1 LLLLV
6 TVRQAAAK
14 STRAMDAAAMTSV
27 ADCDSG
33 RSHNTIAAMVIS
45 GVVEVLGGHPPARG
59 SQRSLAG
66 SAYTPT
72 DSRDPQALP
81 SRPTAAGPER

>member
-1 LLLLV
+1 LFLLV

-14 STRAMDAAAMTSV
+14 SAPAVDAAAMTSA
-27 ADCDSG
+27 ADRDSV
-33 RSHNTIAAMVIS
+33 RSHNTIAALMIS

-59 SQRSLAG
+59 SQRSPA
-66 SAYTPT
+66 AVPYTLT
-72 DSRDPQALP
+72 NSRDPQALP

>member
-14 STRAMDAAAMTSV
+14 SAPAIDAAAMTSV
-27 ADCDSG
+27 ADGDSV

-45 GVVEVLGGHPPARG
+45 GVVEVLGGHAACSWQPAQPRW
-59 SQRSLAG
+59 
-66 SAYTPT
+66 P
-72 DSRDPQALP
+72 
-81 SRPTAAGPER
+81 